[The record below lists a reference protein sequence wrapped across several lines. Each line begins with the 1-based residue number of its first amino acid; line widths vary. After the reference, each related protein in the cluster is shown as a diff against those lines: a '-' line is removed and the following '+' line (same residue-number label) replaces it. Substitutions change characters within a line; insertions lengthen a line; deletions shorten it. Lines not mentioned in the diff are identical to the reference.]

1 MLKGI
6 NISKSFG
13 TKKVLD
19 NVNIEINQGKAVII
33 LGPSGCGKTT
43 LLRSLSLLD
52 YPDSG
57 KLTIDDLEYTFPSR
71 NNNIK
76 LPYPRVTVVYQQLF
90 LWPHLTNKENIIL
103 AVKGKDYHA
112 DFERLVEFLD
122 MHDFINNYPNQSS
135 LGQKQ
140 RIAIARALILR
151 PKYILFDE
159 ITSSLDIVQIEN
171 IIEII
176 NNLKNDNIGIFL
188 ITHNMDVANKVGD
201 KKIHLK
207 G

>member
-19 NVNIEINQGKAVII
+19 KVSILINQGEAII
-33 LGPSGCGKTT
+33 VLGPSGCGKTT

-57 KLTIDDLEYTFPSR
+57 QLIIDDLEYTFPSR
-71 NNNIK
+71 SNIIK
-76 LPYPRVTVVYQQLF
+76 LPYPKVTVVYQQLF
-90 LWPHLTNKENIIL
+90 LWPHLSNKENIIL
-103 AVKGKDYHA
+103 AVKGNDYHD
-112 DFERLVEFLD
+112 DFERLIEFLN

-140 RIAIARALILR
+140 RVAIARALILK

-159 ITSSLDIVQIEN
+159 ITSSLDIEQIEN
-171 IIEII
+171 VIGII
-176 NNLKNDNIGIFL
+176 NNLKKENIGIFL
-188 ITHNMDVANKVGD
+188 ITHNKDVANKVGD
-201 KKIHLK
+201 KKIYLK

>member
-13 TKKVLD
+13 KKKVLD
-19 NVNIEINQGKAVII
+19 NINIEINQGKAAII

-57 KLTIDDLEYTFPSR
+57 KLIIDDLEYTFPSR

-176 NNLKNDNIGIFL
+176 NNLKKDNIGIFL

-201 KKIHLK
+201 KKIYLK

>member
-6 NISKSFG
+6 DISKSFG

-19 NVNIEINQGKAVII
+19 KVSIVINQGEAAII

-43 LLRSLSLLD
+43 LLRSLALLD

-57 KLTIDDLEYTFPSR
+57 KIIIDGFEYTFPSKS
-71 NNNIK
+71 NNII
-76 LPYPRVTVVYQQLF
+76 LPYPKVTVVYQQLF

-103 AVKGKDYHA
+103 AVKEKNYQN
-112 DFERLVEFLD
+112 DFERLIEFLN

-140 RIAIARALILR
+140 RVAIARALILK
-151 PKYILFDE
+151 PEYILFDE

-171 IIEII
+171 IIKIV
-176 NNLKNDNIGIFL
+176 NNLKKDNIGIFL
-188 ITHNMDVANKVGD
+188 ITHNLEVANNVGD
-201 KKIHLK
+201 ERIYLK
-207 G
+207 S